1 MSGKSST
8 PTNVES
14 FPEAVRIERASL
26 HNVVISR
33 IRDMIIEGYIAV
45 GERIHEGH
53 LCKQLG
59 ISRTPLRE
67 ALKVLASE
75 GLVELIPN
83 RGAVVY
89 RLTRKDARDMMDVL
103 SHLEQIAAP
112 LTCRNASDE
121 EIDEICRLHDEML
134 KFYAVRDR
142 LRYFKLNQQIHS
154 RLVVLTGNESL
165 FLVHDILQTRMKR
178 IRYIGDRTEE
188 TWAAAVADH
197 EAMMAALK
205 ARDGERLSEA
215 MVDHIMGSWER
226 IESAI

>member
-8 PTNVES
+8 STNVES

-33 IRDMIIEGYIAV
+33 IRDMIIEGYITV

-75 GLVELIPN
+75 GLVELVPN

-103 SHLEQIAAP
+103 SHLERMAAP
-112 LTCRNASDE
+112 LTCWNASDE
-121 EIDEICRLHDEML
+121 EIDEICRLHGEML
-134 KFYAVRDR
+134 KFYAARDR

-154 RLVVLTGNESL
+154 RLIALTSNESL

-197 EAMMAALK
+197 EMMMTALK
-205 ARDGERLSEA
+205 ARDGQRLSEA